1 MISATRMLCQKYTDL
16 TDGEIAHIE
25 SYNAIL
31 PALANAG
38 EADVF
43 IDCRTSTGRSAIVVC
58 EAKPQT
64 VPSNYERT
72 ILGML
77 IQWRDE
83 PAVDRSFRLQVPTV
97 GMRAVSMPEDRRI
110 ILRKGEGIWINANKM
125 HMVRRVE
132 GMSSAALFTIL
143 FLPEF
148 IAPRTDVIYQKY
160 VQPWLTDPEM
170 CYILLLDSVPWHRET
185 AETLTRAFL
194 THSERGFGYE
204 MSVHND
210 ICAAWLMMLQHQKE
224 VPRQASSGAELTSQ
238 ERIRTMAAF
247 IQRNFAEH
255 ITLTQIADSAH
266 VSRSEAI
273 RCFKKNLNVT
283 PIQFLTEYRIEQAAQ
298 MLISSSEPISSI
310 ASRCGFDDVS
320 YFTKQF
326 RQIQNVTPSKYRKNN
341 QKR

>member
-1 MISATRMLCQKYTDL
+1 MEFVRNTDICTDESGREIFQHEMLHPPVLFYYDEVEKYNQGHIKWHWHPEMEFIIVRDNPV
-16 TDGEIAHIE
+16 EI
-25 SYNAIL
+25 Y
-31 PALANAG
+31 
-38 EADVF
+38 V
-43 IDCRTSTGRSAIVVC
+43 
-58 EAKPQT
+58 
-64 VPSNYERT
+64 
-72 ILGML
+72 
-77 IQWRDE
+77 
-83 PAVDRSFRLQVPTV
+83 
-97 GMRAVSMPEDRRI
+97 EDRRI

-194 THSERGFGYE
+194 AHSEREFGYE